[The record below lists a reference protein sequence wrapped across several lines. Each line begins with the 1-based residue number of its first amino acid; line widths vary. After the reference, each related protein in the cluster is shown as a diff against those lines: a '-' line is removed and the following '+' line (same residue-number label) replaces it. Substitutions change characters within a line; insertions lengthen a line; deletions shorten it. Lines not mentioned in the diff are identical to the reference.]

1 MLALTALIVMGDEGC
16 MVKSTTWKSM
26 FEVVW
31 VREEIIVSVPVSV
44 IV

>member
-1 MLALTALIVMGDEGC
+1 MLALTPLIVMGDEGW

-26 FEVVW
+26 LEVVW
-31 VREEIIVSVPVSV
+31 VREEVTVSVPVSV